1 MMIVGRLLFL
11 RCSRNPGGIPKR
23 AAFRMCNTQIK
34 AKCWNWSICT
44 LSVLLHPWQI
54 EDDTI
59 YGQTELVATMR
70 MQSWVQNSVQKSVH
84 SSVHSPVPSP
94 ESRFYTN
101 PGEHMLAL
109 WHTSQGTIIESI
121 SLVLWI
127 VCSSVMHSACHRCSY
142 CWEIVCF
149 VALKPFLLNLKHA
162 CCRHLYF
169 CKVWN
174 GY

>member
-1 MMIVGRLLFL
+1 MASQNERHSTRATHKSKGSVGTDPSALLVYF
-11 RCSRNPGGIPKR
+11 
-23 AAFRMCNTQIK
+23 
-34 AKCWNWSICT
+34 CT
-44 LSVLLHPWQI
+44 LGKSKTTP
-54 EDDTI
+54 

-109 WHTSQGTIIESI
+109 WHASQGTIIESI

-142 CWEIVCF
+142 CWGIVCF

>member
-11 RCSRNPGGIPKR
+11 RCSRNPSGIPKR
-23 AAFRMCNTQIK
+23 AAFHTCNTQIK
-34 AKCWNWSICT
+34 GKCWNWSICT
-44 LSVLLHPWQI
+44 
-54 EDDTI
+54 
-59 YGQTELVATMR
+59 LVATMR

-142 CWEIVCF
+142 CWGIVCF
-149 VALKPFLLNLKHA
+149 VALKPLACSIWNTHA
-162 CCRHLYF
+162 VVIYTSVKCEMATNHNFPTHIY
-169 CKVWN
+169 
-174 GY
+174 YI